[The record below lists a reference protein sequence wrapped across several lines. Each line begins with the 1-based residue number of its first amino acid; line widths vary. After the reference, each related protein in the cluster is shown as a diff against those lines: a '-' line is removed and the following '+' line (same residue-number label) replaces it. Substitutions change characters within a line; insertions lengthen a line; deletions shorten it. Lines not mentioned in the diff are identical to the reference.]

1 MDKIWPILVTM
12 LIALLAVA
20 IAYRVNPLHKLVF
33 GKGSAHV
40 NKAATAAMDSTAGAK
55 A

>member
-1 MDKIWPILVTM
+1 MGNVWPVIITM

-20 IAYRVNPLHKLVF
+20 IAYRVNFLHKLVF

-40 NKAATAAMDSTAGAK
+40 NASATAAINASPMVLV
-55 A
+55 